1 MSERTIA
8 AVATP
13 PGEGSVGVIRIS
25 GEKAIEIADSVF
37 FAVSDKP
44 LSVLKGYTAA
54 YGEIRD
60 GETVLDDAVALVFKA
75 PKSYTRR
82 GCGGNIRTRRRAYS
96 ARYAAAFI

>member
-44 LSVLKGYTAA
+44 LSVLKGY
-54 YGEIRD
+54 
-60 GETVLDDAVALVFKA
+60 
-75 PKSYTRR
+75 RR
-82 GCGGNIRTRRRAYS
+82 LR
-96 ARYAAAFI
+96 